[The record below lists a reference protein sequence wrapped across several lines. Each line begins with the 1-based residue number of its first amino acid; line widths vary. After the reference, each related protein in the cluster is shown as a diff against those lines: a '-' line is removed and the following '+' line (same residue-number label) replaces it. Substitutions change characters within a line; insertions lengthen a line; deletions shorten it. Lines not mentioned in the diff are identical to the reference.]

1 LKLSTVI
8 CVLLSSVFGASG
20 LPLPLI
26 SSGPAVPRS
35 PLNAGMAYGA
45 PDLKAAGSLA
55 FGPEGI
61 LFIGDSQSA
70 AVFAVD
76 LGDQSRDASN
86 TPTELRG
93 IDKKLAAMLGTTPD
107 EVVVNDMAV
116 NPISQNIYISVSR
129 GRGPDAIPVLMRVTR
144 KGALE
149 EVPLTR
155 VMFSRASLSNPPRF
169 DAKTEWGD
177 AVRPMTITH
186 LAYAEGELFVA
197 GLSGE
202 EFSSTLRRFAFP
214 FKDSAGGV
222 ESSSLE
228 VFHTSHNRYET
239 RSPIETFMPLRVQGK
254 PAVLAAYGCSPLAVF
269 PMDDLKQK
277 KLVRGT
283 TIAELGGGNRPIDMI
298 AFQREGK
305 EVVLISN
312 SNRTLMRINAEDIDK
327 AQPVTTGV
335 TGNYET
341 SGVKYVSVAI
351 TGVLQ
356 LDNLNDK
363 FVVVIHRDM
372 QTGSLDLKSVPKEYL

>member
-1 LKLSTVI
+1 
-8 CVLLSSVFGASG
+8 
-20 LPLPLI
+20 
-26 SSGPAVPRS
+26 
-35 PLNAGMAYGA
+35 MAYGA
-45 PDLKAAGSLA
+45 PDLKAAGSMA

-70 AVFAVD
+70 AVFALD
-76 LGDQSRDASN
+76 LGDQTKDTGSS
-86 TPTELRG
+86 PIEVRG

-107 EVVVNDMAV
+107 EIVVNDMAV
-116 NPISQNIYISVSR
+116 NPISQNVYISDSR
-129 GRGPDAIPVLMRVTR
+129 GRGPDAIPVLMRATK
-144 KGALE
+144 KGTLE
-149 EVPLTR
+149 EVPLSK
-155 VMFSRASLSNPPRF
+155 VLFSRAALSNPPRP

-177 AVRPMTITH
+177 AARPMTITH
-186 LAYAEGELFVA
+186 LAYADGMLFVA
-197 GLSGE
+197 GLSSE

-214 FKDSAGGV
+214 FKNSGEGI
-222 ESSSLE
+222 ESTSLE

-269 PMDDLKQK
+269 SMDELKQK
-277 KLVRGT
+277 KLLRGT

-298 AFQREGK
+298 SFKREGK

-335 TGNYET
+335 PGIYET

-363 FVVVIHRDM
+363 FAVVIHRNMD
-372 QTGSLDLKSVPKEYL
+372 TGVLDLKSVPKEYL